1 VRTAFP
7 HATIE
12 KHRNLAVRSKSSKL
26 FDTIKADKELGLQS
40 TNKIQQEY
48 IGKCSFQDGFSYIRT
63 KGLFY
68 GREAG
73 GEFVGRELEP
83 AELLL
88 GFVGVECLKA
98 FLTFN
103 VLRTY
108 GSG

>member
-1 VRTAFP
+1 VK
-7 HATIE
+7 INQSKE
-12 KHRNLAVRSKSSKL
+12 KLFVL

-40 TNKIQQEY
+40 TNKIQQED
-48 IGKCSFQDGFSYIRT
+48 IGKCSSFQDGFSYIRT